1 VAVQSIS
8 TSSSTSS
15 GSSGPDIVVVAAP
28 PAIDTEAAAAGA
40 STAGCPSLLEQL
52 IWPMTAAEFMR
63 DCFRKK
69 AVCTL
74 FSEEAAAAAGHEAR
88 TEALAEALARLELLP
103 MMHESASEQIFVWM
117 KPSSSGGGA
126 AAASTGTGIGTGTGG
141 KRDERIAS
149 FGVQEPEAAKVC
161 YDAGASLYFG
171 CPAEMVEPWVG
182 TLASDLGFN
191 FGAGG
196 AGGLQAKGEI
206 EVFITRAG
214 HLTGWH
220 TDYQENFTVQLREQ
234 QIGGS
239 GGSLEPP
246 GPLLTRLHTV
256 YMAYSEC
263 LPTRLNPLAE
273 RTCFSQVQLRG
284 KKRWL
289 LADSK
294 LASPLRAFTP
304 HYKGMLD
311 VVAPFVERPHFC
323 CLQTTKQSSD
333 KQSNVQR

>member
-1 VAVQSIS
+1 MPPRKRARKSAAFDGAHRQCHQPAGRTVAVEHRRHVAVQSIS

-126 AAASTGTGIGTGTGG
+126 AAASTGTGIGT
-141 KRDERIAS
+141 S
-149 FGVQEPEAAKVC
+149 
-161 YDAGASLYFG
+161 
-171 CPAEMVEPWVG
+171 
-182 TLASDLGFN
+182 
-191 FGAGG
+191 
-196 AGGLQAKGEI
+196 
-206 EVFITRAG
+206 
-214 HLTGWH
+214 
-220 TDYQENFTVQLREQ
+220 
-234 QIGGS
+234 
-239 GGSLEPP
+239 P
-246 GPLLTRLHTV
+246 GR
-256 YMAYSEC
+256 
-263 LPTRLNPLAE
+263 
-273 RTCFSQVQLRG
+273 
-284 KKRWL
+284 
-289 LADSK
+289 
-294 LASPLRAFTP
+294 
-304 HYKGMLD
+304 
-311 VVAPFVERPHFC
+311 
-323 CLQTTKQSSD
+323 
-333 KQSNVQR
+333 